1 MFKITDI
8 QLELITDI
16 DMFQFIEKGMPSGIS
31 YIFLTDLEKQTI
43 NTWNTY
49 VFMYLDV
56 NNLYGWAVSQY
67 LPTGGFKWLNISM
80 RQVKKTSSNIVWK
93 TKICTSLQ
101 EPSTVS

>member
-1 MFKITDI
+1 MKHFDESAASKH
-8 QLELITDI
+8 
-16 DMFQFIEKGMPSGIS
+16 
-31 YIFLTDLEKQTI
+31 
-43 NTWNTY
+43 
-49 VFMYLDV
+49 VMYLDV

-67 LPTGGFKWLNISM
+67 LPTGGFKWLNIGM